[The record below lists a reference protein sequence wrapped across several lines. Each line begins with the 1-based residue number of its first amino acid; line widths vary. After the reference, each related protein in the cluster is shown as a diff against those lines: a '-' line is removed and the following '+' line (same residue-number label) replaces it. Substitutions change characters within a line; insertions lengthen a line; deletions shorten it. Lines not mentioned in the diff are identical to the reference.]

1 MIKTLVEDIA
11 KSIVDRPEE
20 VLVTEFGGDNVHII
34 ELKVAREDTGKVIGR
49 QGRTAG
55 AIRTILSAASA
66 KIKKRAILEILD

>member
-20 VLVTEFGGDNVHII
+20 VFVTEFGGDNVHII